1 MKTSFA
7 INDIVYIVDGEF
19 KAIFKII
26 ISNIL
31 IYKNENDY
39 YNIKLELLL
48 SETYRYENNKRVT
61 IINNR
66 ETSITT
72 MSILITDLG
81 LCYDNLE
88 EAENELKCLNR
99 KEINE
104 YKSSIITV
112 KELLEYPI
120 YNICEDLKLTAYKEK
135 CKQLLGLDID
145 V

>member
-1 MKTSFA
+1 MKTSFS
-7 INDIVYIVDGEF
+7 INDIVYMVDDEF
-19 KAIFKII
+19 NMIFKRIV
-26 ISNIL
+26 SNIL
-31 IYKNENDY
+31 LYKNGNDY
-39 YNIKLELLL
+39 YNIELKLLL

-66 ETSITT
+66 EPSITT
-72 MSILITDLG
+72 ISILITDLG

-88 EAENELKCLNR
+88 EAENELKYLNI

-104 YKSSIITV
+104 YKASIRNV

-135 CKQLLGLDID
+135 CKELLGVDID